1 MEKTIKI
8 KDMSC
13 GHCEGRVGKE
23 LSLIEDVTSVSASAE
38 RAEAVIT
45 SSVPISN
52 EDIAHAVSQA
62 GYTLLN

>member
-8 KDMSC
+8 KGMTC

-52 EDIAHAVSQA
+52 EDNAHAVSQA